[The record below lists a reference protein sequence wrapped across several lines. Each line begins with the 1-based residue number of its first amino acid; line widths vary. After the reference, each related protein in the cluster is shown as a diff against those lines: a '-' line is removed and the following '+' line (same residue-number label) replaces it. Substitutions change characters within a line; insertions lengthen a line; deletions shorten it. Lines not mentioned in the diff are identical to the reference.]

1 MKKTLLT
8 LSLTLVLSRAVS
20 GADSFAPLENGKV
33 PQTPQE
39 LWAGYDPSREPL
51 DVKILQEWKGQYE
64 GKDITTQLLTYTV
77 GTFKGQASRMAAYYA
92 FPSGATGKVPGLVEI
107 HGGGQTANRGTVEQM
122 AANGYAC
129 ISINWG
135 ARPLP
140 ELKPGDPNTDW
151 GAVDAT
157 QTTHGGSFFTIAPD
171 PKTIDTVPS
180 PRNNNW
186 FLVTIAGR
194 RALTFL
200 EQQPVVDSARLGVFG
215 HSMGGILTTMV
226 TGTDPR
232 VEVSVPSVGGSG
244 DFVPE
249 DAKRPGAGYRD
260 RIKEALYFATVD
272 EAAVIPNIKC
282 PILYMGPHNDFNC
295 NYDLLNVNWRKIP
308 ANQVHFSI
316 SPHLNHRHIDE
327 AEFTRVH
334 FLNTVLLGDGKFP
347 ATPKLE
353 VNLKT
358 TDGVPVATLSPDSP
372 DQARNVQIYYSVNPH
387 ALTRFWRRAETI
399 REGDH
404 WTAKLPVTSTSMPL
418 FVMGN
423 VFYPLPKPLI
433 GPPYLRK
440 SPENFLVSSWEQV
453 FEPKDLQAAG
463 VKETSGF
470 APVIQETFEDWGD
483 WYRLGPKFAST
494 RKLTDPKWMA
504 PDGAELAIDIL
515 DPEGGDFLV
524 VFEVNQWSAYAN
536 LKTGKYYALVPLQKS
551 PDWQTIKIP
560 LSEVKPVDPKTP
572 PISSWQGIT
581 ELTLTAGE
589 GTIKAA
595 WPDSR
600 QFRNLRWEGGT
611 HTKPPLMPGGNIS
624 EEEYKRL
631 FQQSIDQSVQLEKKD
646 AAKAATPAVKPV
658 VAKPP
663 TAKPI
668 TATPVINKPAAAKPV
683 TTTPAA
689 AQQPPVLR
697 SKQLDRYDSNKDGV
711 VSREEY
717 RLAWENQFKVLDRNA
732 DGKLVR
738 EEWNN
743 AIFKNFDKDNSNFVE
758 KQEWDDGNLF
768 NFDNHM
774 DLNKDGVA
782 TPVTEW
788 KNWQ

>member
-1 MKKTLLT
+1 MKKTLLS
-8 LSLTLVLSRAVS
+8 LSFVLLAAHVLI
-20 GADSFAPLENGKV
+20 GADSFPPLENGKV
-33 PQTPQE
+33 PQTTQE
-39 LWAGYDPSREPL
+39 LWAGYDPSSEPL
-51 DVKILQEWKGQYE
+51 DVQVLQEWKGKYE

-92 FPSGATGKVPGLVEI
+92 YPSGAAGKVPGLVEI
-107 HGGGQTANRGTVEQM
+107 HGGGQTASRGTVEQM

-129 ISINWG
+129 VSINWG

-157 QTTHGGSFFTIAPD
+157 QTTHVGSFFTIAPD

-232 VEVSVPSVGGSG
+232 VKVSVPSVGGSG

-295 NYDLLNVNWRKIP
+295 NYDLLNANWRKIP
-308 ANQVHFSI
+308 ADLVHFSI

-358 TDGVPVATLSPDSP
+358 SDGVPVATLSPDSP

-387 ALTRFWRRAETI
+387 ALTRFWRRAETV

-404 WTAKLPVTSTSMPL
+404 WTAKLPITSTGMPL

-433 GPPYLRK
+433 GPPHLRK

-463 VKETSGF
+463 VKETSSF
-470 APVIQETFEDWGD
+470 DSMIQESFADWGD
-483 WYRLGPKFAST
+483 WYQLGPKFAST
-494 RKLTDPKWMA
+494 RKLTDPKWMG
-504 PDGAELAIDIL
+504 PDGAELAIDVL

-524 VFEVNQWSAYAN
+524 VFDVNQWGAYAN
-536 LKTGKYYALVPLQKS
+536 LKTGKYYALVPLQKTA
-551 PDWQTIKIP
+551 DWQTLKIP
-560 LSEVKPVDPKTP
+560 LAEVKPIDPKTP

-581 ELTLTAGE
+581 ELVFTVAE
-589 GTIKAA
+589 GPAKGTWPAA
-595 WPDSR
+595 R

-646 AAKAATPAVKPV
+646 AAKAATPAP
-658 VAKPP
+658 AAP
-663 TAKPI
+663 
-668 TATPVINKPAAAKPV
+668 KPAAS
-683 TTTPAA
+683 
-689 AQQPPVLR
+689 QQQPVLR
-697 SKQLDRYDSNKDGV
+697 SKQLDRFDTNKDGL
-711 VSREEY
+711 VSREEF
-717 RLAWENQFKVLDRNA
+717 RLAWEKQFNVLDRNG
-732 DGKLVR
+732 DGNLVR
-738 EEWNN
+738 EEWGN
-743 AIFKNFDKDNSNFVE
+743 AVFKNFDKDNSNSVDM
-758 KQEWDDGNLF
+758 QEWEEANLF
-768 NFDNHM
+768 TFDHYM

>member
-1 MKKTLLT
+1 MKKTILPLFVA
-8 LSLTLVLSRAVS
+8 LVFCQAAIC
-20 GADSFAPLENGKV
+20 ADSFPPLENGKV

-39 LWAGYDPSREPL
+39 LWAGYDPASEPL
-51 DVKILQEWKGQYE
+51 DVQVVQEWKTNYE
-64 GKDITTQLLTYTV
+64 GKNITTRLLTYTV
-77 GTFKGQASRMAAYYA
+77 GAFKGQVSRMAAYYA
-92 FPSGATGKVPGLVEI
+92 FPSDAVGKVPGLVDI

-129 ISINWG
+129 LSINWG
-135 ARPLP
+135 ARQLP

-157 QTTHGGSFFTIAPD
+157 QTTHVGSFFTIAPD
-171 PKTIDTVPS
+171 PKTIDAVPS

-200 EQQPVVDSARLGVFG
+200 EQQPEVDPTRLGVFG

-232 VEVSVPSVGGSG
+232 VKVSVPSVGGSG

-272 EAAVIPNIKC
+272 ESAVIPNIKC
-282 PILYMGPHNDFNC
+282 PILYMGPQNDFNC
-295 NYDLLNVNWRKIP
+295 NYDLLNANWQKIP
-308 ANQVHFSI
+308 AHLVRFSI

-327 AEFTRVH
+327 SEFTRVH
-334 FLNTVLLGDGKFP
+334 FINTVLLGEGKFP

-353 VNLKT
+353 VDLKT
-358 TDGVPVATLSPDSP
+358 SDGVPVATLTPESP

-387 ALTRFWRRAETI
+387 ALTRFWRRAETV
-399 REGDH
+399 REGDK
-404 WTAKLPVTSTSMPL
+404 WTAKLPVTSTGMPL
-418 FVMGN
+418 FVMSN

-433 GPPYLRK
+433 GPPHLRK
-440 SPENFLVSSWEQV
+440 SPENFLVGSWEQV
-453 FEPKDLQAAG
+453 FEPKELQAAG

-470 APVIQETFEDWGD
+470 DSMIQESFEDWGD
-483 WYRLGPKFAST
+483 WYKLGPKFAAT
-494 RKLTDPKWMA
+494 RKLTDPKWMG
-504 PDGAELAIDIL
+504 PDGAELAVDVL

-524 VFEVNQWSAYAN
+524 VFEVNQWSAYEG
-536 LKTGKYYALVPLQKS
+536 LKPGKYYALAPLQKS
-551 PDWQTIKIP
+551 PDWQTVKIP

-572 PISSWQGIT
+572 PISGWQGIT
-581 ELTLTAGE
+581 ELTFTATE
-589 GTIKAA
+589 GPIKGT
-595 WPDSR
+595 WPNAR

-631 FQQSIDQSVQLEKKD
+631 FQQNIDQSVQLEKKD
-646 AAKAATPAVKPV
+646 AAKSPTPAPTP
-658 VAKPP
+658 AKP
-663 TAKPI
+663 
-668 TATPVINKPAAAKPV
+668 
-683 TTTPAA
+683 
-689 AQQPPVLR
+689 QEVLK
-697 SKQLDRYDSNKDGV
+697 SKNLDRFDANKDGL

-717 RLAWENQFKVLDRNA
+717 RLAWKNQFLVLDQNG

-738 EEWNN
+738 EEWSNSV
-743 AIFKNFDKDNSNFVE
+743 FETFDKDHSNSVDTE
-758 KQEWDDGNLF
+758 EWDEANLVS
-768 NFDNHM
+768 FDNYM
-774 DLNKDGVA
+774 DLDKDGVA
-782 TPVTEW
+782 TPGTEW

>member
-1 MKKTLLT
+1 MKKTI
-8 LSLTLVLSRAVS
+8 LSLSMALAFCQAAIC
-20 GADSFAPLENGKV
+20 ADSFPPLESDKV

-39 LWAGYDPSREPL
+39 LWSGYDPSAEPL
-51 DVKILQEWKGQYE
+51 DVQIVQEWKTSYE
-64 GKDITTQLLTYTV
+64 GKDITTRLLTYTV
-77 GTFKGQASRMAAYYA
+77 GTFKGQVSHMAAYYA
-92 FPSGATGKVPGLVEI
+92 FPSDATGKVPGLVDI

-129 ISINWG
+129 LSINWG

-140 ELKPGDPNTDW
+140 ELQPGDPNTDW

-157 QTTHGGSFFTIAPD
+157 QTTHVGSFFTIAPD
-171 PKTIDTVPS
+171 PKTLDSVPS

-200 EQQPVVDSARLGVFG
+200 EQQPEVDPARLGVFG

-226 TGTDPR
+226 TGTDSR
-232 VEVSVPSVGGSG
+232 VKVSVPSVGGSG

-249 DAKRPGAGYRD
+249 DAKRPGTGYRD

-272 EAAVIPNIKC
+272 ESAVIPNIKC

-295 NYDLLNVNWRKIP
+295 NYDLLNTNWRKIP
-308 ANQVHFSI
+308 ADLVHFSI

-327 AEFTRVH
+327 SEFTRVH
-334 FLNTVLLGDGKFP
+334 FINSVLLGEGKFP

-358 TDGVPVATLSPDSP
+358 SDGVPVATLTPESP
-372 DQARNVQIYYSVNPH
+372 DQAQNVQIYYSVNPH
-387 ALTRFWRRAETI
+387 ALTRFWRRAETV
-399 REGDH
+399 REGDQ
-404 WTAKLPVTSTSMPL
+404 WIAKLPITSTGMPL

-433 GPPYLRK
+433 GRAHLRK

-453 FEPKDLQAAG
+453 FEPKELQAAG
-463 VKETSGF
+463 VKETCGF
-470 APVIQETFEDWGD
+470 GSMIQESFEDWGD

-494 RKLTDPKWMA
+494 RKLTDPKWMG
-504 PDGAELAIDIL
+504 PEGAELAVDVL

-524 VFEVNQWSAYAN
+524 VFEVNQWGAYVG
-536 LKTGKYYALVPLQKS
+536 LKPGKYYALAPLQKS
-551 PDWQTIKIP
+551 PDWQTVKIP

-572 PISSWQGIT
+572 PISGWQGIT
-581 ELTLTAGE
+581 ELTFTVAE
-589 GTIKAA
+589 GPIKGT
-595 WPDSR
+595 WPDAR
-600 QFRNLRWEGGT
+600 KFRNLRWEGGT

-631 FQQSIDQSVQLEKKD
+631 FQQSIDESVQLEKKD
-646 AAKAATPAVKPV
+646 AAQ
-658 VAKPP
+658 
-663 TAKPI
+663 
-668 TATPVINKPAAAKPV
+668 PAA
-683 TTTPAA
+683 PAPA
-689 AQQPPVLR
+689 PDKQQPVLK
-697 SKQLDRYDSNKDGV
+697 SKQLDRFDSNKDGV

-717 RLAWENQFKVLDRNA
+717 RLAWEKQFMVLDRNG

-738 EEWNN
+738 EEWSN
-743 AIFKNFDKDNSNFVE
+743 AVFDKFDKDSSNSVDL
-758 KQEWDDGNLF
+758 QEWEEGNLMT
-768 NFDNHM
+768 FDTFM
-774 DLNKDGVA
+774 DLDKDGVA